1 MITFCLSIAILIAGY
16 FLYGKFINRF
26 FGADP
31 GRKTPVAE
39 HPDGVDYK
47 PLSPWRMFIIQFLNI
62 AGLGPIFGAI
72 MGAMFGPVA
81 YIWIVLGCI
90 FMGAAHDYTAGM
102 LSLRN
107 DGKSLPEIIG
117 KYLGPVIKKVMIV
130 FTALLLV
137 VVGAS
142 FVNGPAGLL
151 ASLTNS
157 NITIWVYVVFAYYII
172 ATLLPID
179 KIIGSIYPYLGA
191 ILLFMAVA
199 IGAVLITKGFSGD
212 IYVAELTLDSIKN
225 YRSDADEYMIIP
237 MLFII
242 ISCGAIS
249 GFHATQSPLMAR
261 CMTNEKY
268 GRPIFYGAMIAE
280 GIMACIWATAA
291 MAFFNG
297 PEGLNAAADG
307 GATPAIIVDRICKS
321 WLGQVGAVIAILGV
335 IVCPITSGDTAFRS
349 LRLVIADAL
358 KFDQNPIKN
367 RLIITVPIFIIA
379 IILCYKDFQTLW
391 GFVGIGN
398 QLLATITLWACAA
411 YFASAEKPHWLM
423 SLPATFLTYICS
435 CFFLIAPVEQ
445 GGLNLE
451 PNIGYITGAIEAAFV
466 LTAFL
471 FYIKKIKRD
480 KPAINP
486 AA

>member
-1 MITFCLSIAILIAGY
+1 MITFCLSIVILIAGY
-16 FLYGKFINRF
+16 FFYGKFINRF

-31 GRKTPVAE
+31 QRKTPVVE

-117 KYLGPVIKKVMIV
+117 KYLGPVIKKIMIF

-151 ASLTNS
+151 ANLTNS
-157 NITIWVYVVFAYYII
+157 NITIWIYVVFAYYII
-172 ATLLPID
+172 ATMLPID
-179 KIIGSIYPYLGA
+179 KIIGNIYPYLGA

-199 IGAVLITKGFSGD
+199 ICGVLIVKGISGD
-212 IYVAELTLDSIKN
+212 IQVAELTLDSIRN
-225 YRSDADEYMIIP
+225 YRSDASEYMIIP

-268 GRPIFYGAMIAE
+268 ARPIFYGAMIAE

-297 PEGLNAAADG
+297 PEGLNAAADS
-307 GATPAIIVDRICKS
+307 GATPAIIVDKICKS
-321 WLGQVGAVIAILGV
+321 WLGQAGAVIAILGV

-358 KFDQNPIKN
+358 KFNQNPIKN
-367 RLIITVPIFIIA
+367 RLLITVPIFIVA
-379 IILCYKDFQTLW
+379 VILCYMDFQTLW

-398 QLLATITLWACAA
+398 QILATINLWACAA
-411 YFASAEKPHWLM
+411 YFASVHKFHWIM

-435 CFFLIAPVEQ
+435 CFFLIAPLEQ

-451 PNIGYITGAIEAAFV
+451 PNIGYVSGAVVAAIV

-471 FYIKKIKRD
+471 IYANRLRRD
-480 KPAINP
+480 KIQTA
-486 AA
+486 

>member
-31 GRKTPVAE
+31 SRKTPVVE

-117 KYLGPVIKKVMIV
+117 KYLGPVIKKIMIF

-157 NITIWVYVVFAYYII
+157 NITIWIYVVFAY
-172 ATLLPID
+172 
-179 KIIGSIYPYLGA
+179 
-191 ILLFMAVA
+191 
-199 IGAVLITKGFSGD
+199 
-212 IYVAELTLDSIKN
+212 
-225 YRSDADEYMIIP
+225 
-237 MLFII
+237 
-242 ISCGAIS
+242 
-249 GFHATQSPLMAR
+249 
-261 CMTNEKY
+261 
-268 GRPIFYGAMIAE
+268 
-280 GIMACIWATAA
+280 
-291 MAFFNG
+291 
-297 PEGLNAAADG
+297 
-307 GATPAIIVDRICKS
+307 
-321 WLGQVGAVIAILGV
+321 
-335 IVCPITSGDTAFRS
+335 
-349 LRLVIADAL
+349 
-358 KFDQNPIKN
+358 
-367 RLIITVPIFIIA
+367 
-379 IILCYKDFQTLW
+379 
-391 GFVGIGN
+391 
-398 QLLATITLWACAA
+398 
-411 YFASAEKPHWLM
+411 
-423 SLPATFLTYICS
+423 FL
-435 CFFLIAPVEQ
+435 
-445 GGLNLE
+445 
-451 PNIGYITGAIEAAFV
+451 
-466 LTAFL
+466 
-471 FYIKKIKRD
+471 
-480 KPAINP
+480 
-486 AA
+486 